1 MSIQRLLPGLRAAFM
16 GLGML
21 GCVVS
26 TQAGPGHEPVV
37 PLPPAPPVSPAEQQ
51 RAGEPLEVAARH
63 ILVAYKGAEHARP
76 YVTRSR
82 EEALAL
88 AEELR
93 TRVLGG
99 EDFAVV
105 AKENSDDAGSA
116 AMGGD
121 LGTFRREEM
130 VPEFS
135 DAAFAI
141 QPGDVSK
148 VVESA
153 FGFHV
158 IQRTE

>member
-1 MSIQRLLPGLRAAFM
+1 MSVRRHLLLVSTATLA
-16 GLGML
+16 L

-26 TQAGPGHEPVV
+26 THTGPGQEPVV
-37 PLPPAPPVSPAEQQ
+37 PLPPAAPQSPELTQ
-51 RAGEPLEVAARH
+51 RSNEPLEVGARH
-63 ILVAYKGAEHARP
+63 VLVAYKGADHARP
-76 YVTRSR
+76 YITRSR

-93 TRVLGG
+93 KRVLDG

-121 LGTFRREEM
+121 LGKFRREEM

-135 DAAFAI
+135 DAVFALK
-141 QPGDVSK
+141 PGDVSA

>member
-1 MSIQRLLPGLRAAFM
+1 MSVRHRLLLVSTATLAF
-16 GLGML
+16 

-26 TQAGPGHEPVV
+26 THTGPGQEPVV
-37 PLPPAPPVSPAEQQ
+37 PLPPAVPQSPEVA
-51 RAGEPLEVAARH
+51 RRSNEPLEVGARH
-63 ILVAYKGAEHARP
+63 VLVAYKGADHARP
-76 YVTRSR
+76 YITRSR

-93 TRVLGG
+93 KRVVGG

-121 LGTFRREEM
+121 LGKFRREEM

-135 DAAFAI
+135 DAVFAMK
-141 QPGDVSK
+141 PGDVSA

>member
-1 MSIQRLLPGLRAAFM
+1 MSLRQWPLLVSTATLA
-16 GLGML
+16 L

-26 TQAGPGHEPVV
+26 THAGPGQEPAV
-37 PLPPAPPVSPAEQQ
+37 PLPPAAPQSPELAQ
-51 RAGEPLEVAARH
+51 RSNEPLEVGARH
-63 ILVAYKGAEHARP
+63 VLVAYKGADHARP
-76 YVTRSR
+76 YITRSR

-88 AEELR
+88 AEQLR
-93 TRVLGG
+93 KRVLDG

-121 LGTFRREEM
+121 LGKFRREEM

-135 DAAFAI
+135 DAVFAMK
-141 QPGDVSK
+141 PGDVSA

>member
-1 MSIQRLLPGLRAAFM
+1 MSRARRSLLLVVVGLST
-16 GLGML
+16 L

-26 TQAGPGHEPVV
+26 TQAGPGREPVV
-37 PLPPAPPVSPAEQQ
+37 PLPPEAPQSPAATA
-51 RAGEPLEVAARH
+51 RANEPLEVGARH
-63 ILVAYKGAEHARP
+63 ILVAYRGAEHARP
-76 YVTRSR
+76 YVTRTR
-82 EEALAL
+82 EEAQAL

-93 TRVLGG
+93 KRVLGG
-99 EDFAVV
+99 EDFAAL
-105 AKENSDDAGSA
+105 AKESSDDAGSA

-121 LGTFRREEM
+121 LGRFRREEM

-141 QPGDVSK
+141 QPGDVAK